1 MSNNAEL
8 TKNSNEYNWIEDA
21 ISKKL
26 IKYYEFEQFCDLQEI
41 GFGGF
46 GKVYRASWKNYYKQC
61 ALKSFF
67 DFNDSTVKGIVRE
80 IQLQREVDF
89 HNNIIRFY
97 GVTTS
102 SKENQRKKYMLVME
116 YADNGTLRKY
126 LKENLEKLTWNDKF
140 NLAFQLVCAVSCLH
154 NEGIMHRDLHSNNI
168 LVHQNTVK
176 LADFGLSKRIE
187 EIPNSQSKT
196 FGLIPYVDPKSFNSS
211 TTELYVLNKKS
222 DVYSIGVLL
231 WEISSCQPPFYG
243 KPYDVGL
250 ALSILQGL
258 RETPTH
264 DTPKEYIKIYIDC
277 WNFEPDNR
285 PTIDQV
291 VEELKVL
298 ITKENV
304 IIKDFHLYNNTNNT
318 LSSNNHQLSNSTVK
332 ISESTNSLNGEL
344 QFILNTKDIES
355 SMSSSN
361 QFENNF
367 DTIVTNTMFNLFN
380 DSDEIG
386 KKKVLS
392 YLNEQS
398 ITLQEINNLLLNNQN
413 NSHSIYLL
421 GKFNHLGI
429 GISVDNKKAFKL
441 YQKAA
446 DLGNLYGIYS
456 LGDCYENG
464 IGTNIDYQKA
474 FKLYQKAADLGI
486 AIGINGLGYCYQ
498 NGFGT
503 DINNKKAF
511 ELYQKASDLGNS
523 HGTNNLG
530 NCYQY
535 GIGTDIDNKKAFE
548 LYQKVADLGNSYG
561 INSLGDC
568 YENGIGTDID
578 YQKAFKLYQKAA
590 DLGNEFGI
598 NSLGYCYQNGFG
610 TDIDNKKAFEL
621 YQKASDLG
629 NSYGINNLGQSYQNG
644 IGIDIDNKKAF
655 KLYQKAT
662 DLGNSYGIN
671 NLGNCYQNGIGID
684 IDNKKAFKLYQK
696 AADLGNLYGINNLGN
711 CYQYGIEIN
720 VDNKKAFKLYQK
732 ASDLG
737 NSYGINS
744 LGDCYEN
751 GIGTDIDKKK
761 AFELY
766 QKAADLENTFGITNL
781 GNCYLNGI
789 GTGIDYQKAFEL
801 YEKVSNLGMSVAQYN
816 LAMMYENGK
825 GTVKNINKAIYWYKK
840 SAEQGNQDAL
850 NKLDELK

>member
-67 DFNDSTVKGIVRE
+67 NFNDSTVKGIARE

-231 WEISSCQPPFYG
+231 WEISSCQPSFHG

-344 QFILNTKDIES
+344 QFIPNTKDIES
-355 SMSSSN
+355 LMSSSN

-367 DTIVTNTMFNLFN
+367 DTIVINTMFNLFN

-392 YLNEQS
+392 YLNEQ
-398 ITLQEINNLLLNNQN
+398 T
-413 NSHSIYLL
+413 
-421 GKFNHLGI
+421 
-429 GISVDNKKAFKL
+429 
-441 YQKAA
+441 
-446 DLGNLYGIYS
+446 
-456 LGDCYENG
+456 
-464 IGTNIDYQKA
+464 
-474 FKLYQKAADLGI
+474 
-486 AIGINGLGYCYQ
+486 
-498 NGFGT
+498 
-503 DINNKKAF
+503 
-511 ELYQKASDLGNS
+511 
-523 HGTNNLG
+523 
-530 NCYQY
+530 
-535 GIGTDIDNKKAFE
+535 FE

-568 YENGIGTDID
+568 YQNGIGTDID

-598 NSLGYCYQNGFG
+598 NSIGYCYQNGFG

-696 AADLGNLYGINNLGN
+696 AADLGNSYGINNLGN

-720 VDNKKAFKLYQK
+720 IDNKKAFELYQK

-840 SAEQGNQDAL
+840 SAEQGNQVAL
-850 NKLDELK
+850 NKLEELK